1 MVSFAVQK
9 LVSLIRSYL
18 FSFVF
23 ISTYSRRWIQ
33 KDIAATYAKNVLP
46 VFSAWSFIVSI
57 LAFRSISHLQCIFVY
72 GIRECSD
79 FVLLRES
86 VQLSQRH
93 LLRRLSFA
101 IVYSCP
107 LCCRLGDHRFYFCTF
122 YPVLLIYVSVSASSL
137 LF

>member
-23 ISTYSRRWIQ
+23 ISIYSRRCIQ
-33 KDIAATYAKNVLP
+33 KDIAATYVKNVLP

-57 LAFRSISHLQCIFVY
+57 LAFRSISHLQFIFVY

-79 FVLLRES
+79 FVLLREA
-86 VQLSQRH
+86 VQLSQCH

-101 IVYSCP
+101 IVYSYL
-107 LCCRLGDHRFYFCTF
+107 LCCRLGDHRF
-122 YPVLLIYVSVSASSL
+122 
-137 LF
+137 